1 MALIRV
7 FLVALAPANIPVQE
21 RESSSWYQ
29 LPSHFHSFC
38 EAFLLSGLTGARI
51 LPVHLPDFH
60 DNIFSRT
67 GYISNQLLHHS
78 MFQHKYM
85 QCSAATILLAVLL
98 CSTDCRKKRVSLPA
112 PMPTPPARGLG
123 ERNAPQNTLP
133 WQARTKLL
141 DNLIKISEVGN
152 LQTFKSSVRQHVV
165 HHASGFWPFPQPPAG
180 VAEPPGTSI
189 ARHLHHRPEHRC
201 AAARETPARAAG
213 EARGNTALF
222 PLQMKCRVGS
232 GNFSSFPP
240 QQAKSN
246 TKYSKFVG
254 ANVVSCFCKSSWSM
268 GGTVTSS
275 RLLARTQCLS
285 R

>member
-7 FLVALAPANIPVQE
+7 FPVALAPANIPVQE

-98 CSTDCRKKRVSLPA
+98 CNTDCRKKTRF
-112 PMPTPPARGLG
+112 PTCSDAHPTCRAARGLG
-123 ERNAPQNTLP
+123 EQNAPQNTLP

-141 DNLIKISEVGN
+141 RLNLIKISEVGN

-165 HHASGFWPFPQPPAG
+165 YHASGFWPFPQPLAPQQGWQNRPA
-180 VAEPPGTSI
+180 PPS
-189 ARHLHHRPEHRC
+189 P
-201 AAARETPARAAG
+201 PRASLCCCKRNPCSG
-213 EARGNTALF
+213 DARGNTALF
-222 PLQMKCRVGS
+222 PLQMKC
-232 GNFSSFPP
+232 
-240 QQAKSN
+240 
-246 TKYSKFVG
+246 
-254 ANVVSCFCKSSWSM
+254 
-268 GGTVTSS
+268 
-275 RLLARTQCLS
+275 
-285 R
+285 

>member
-7 FLVALAPANIPVQE
+7 FPVALAPANIPVQE

-98 CSTDCRKKRVSLPA
+98 CNTDCRKKRVSLPA
-112 PMPTPPARGLG
+112 PMPTPPAALREDL
-123 ERNAPQNTLP
+123 ES
-133 WQARTKLL
+133 RT
-141 DNLIKISEVGN
+141 
-152 LQTFKSSVRQHVV
+152 
-165 HHASGFWPFPQPPAG
+165 HHKTPFPG
-180 VAEPPGTSI
+180 
-189 ARHLHHRPEHRC
+189 
-201 AAARETPARAAG
+201 
-213 EARGNTALF
+213 
-222 PLQMKCRVGS
+222 K
-232 GNFSSFPP
+232 
-240 QQAKSN
+240 
-246 TKYSKFVG
+246 
-254 ANVVSCFCKSSWSM
+254 
-268 GGTVTSS
+268 
-275 RLLARTQCLS
+275 LARNYLD
-285 R
+285 